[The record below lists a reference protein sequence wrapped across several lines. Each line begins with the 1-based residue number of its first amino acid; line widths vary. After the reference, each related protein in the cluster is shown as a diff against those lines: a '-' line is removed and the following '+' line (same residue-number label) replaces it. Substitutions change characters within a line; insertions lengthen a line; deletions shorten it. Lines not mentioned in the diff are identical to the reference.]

1 MADHV
6 YDYDWQSAY
15 PSLIKPTQLFCGRGN
30 GKSQTQL
37 QMYNAILKGEN
48 NMHVKEMEKWLKK
61 NLTIIGVDLA
71 ADKICDATVEGENEM
86 GIKDDIDMDKTF
98 EELLAKP
105 EEEYVWVKGFK
116 GTDKDMRCQ
125 DYQYELGKQF
135 DLDEDVEPVVCFKG
149 FHFCKS
155 LENVFRHYK
164 IGGGHRFF
172 EVEALVRKSDLDS
185 KKKDYA
191 KYANVACRSYYPSS
205 HYDDKYAAKS
215 IRFIRELTVDEVF
228 ETVTDS
234 DIREWTEEQK
244 KRAMETSI
252 NVVRRDIRAFELCAA
267 GYSPEF
273 AKYISIDAGRY
284 ATAMAMASLPDVS
297 MDVKVM
303 AIFMDNQGDYVNMEV
318 N

>member
-6 YDYDWQSAY
+6 YDIDRNSIY
-15 PSLIKPTQLFCGRGN
+15 PSLIKPEFQVHARGN
-30 GKSQTQL
+30 SKSQAQL
-37 QMYNAILKGEN
+37 QMYDAILKGEN
-48 NMHVKEMEKWLKK
+48 EMDAKETL
-61 NLTIIGVDLA
+61 NQIYGTSISTNATIKD
-71 ADKICDATVEGENEM
+71 
-86 GIKDDIDMDKTF
+86 GIKQEDIMNAIKTF
-98 EELLAKP
+98 EKD
-105 EEEYVWVKGFK
+105 EYVWVKGFK

-135 DLDEDVEPVVCFKG
+135 DLDEDVEPVVCSKG

-164 IGGGHRFF
+164 IGDGHRFF
-172 EVEALVRKSDLDS
+172 EVEALVRKSDLNP

-191 KYANVACRSYYPSS
+191 KYANAAWSLYHPSS

-215 IRFIRELTVDEVF
+215 IRFIRELSADEVF
-228 ETVTDS
+228 ESVTDS
-234 DIREWTEEQK
+234 EIRGWTEEQK

-252 NVVRRDIRAFELCAA
+252 NAVRKDIRVFELCAA
-267 GYSPEF
+267 GYSPAF
-273 AKYISIDAGRY
+273 AKYISIDEGRY

-303 AIFMDNQGDYVNMEV
+303 AIFLDNQDNIVNMEV